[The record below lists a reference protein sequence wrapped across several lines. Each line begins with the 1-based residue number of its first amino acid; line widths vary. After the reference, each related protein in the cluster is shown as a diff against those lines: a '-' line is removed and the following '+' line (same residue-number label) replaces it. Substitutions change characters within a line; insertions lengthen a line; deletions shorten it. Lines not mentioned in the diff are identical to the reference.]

1 MSENALLHFTNL
13 DVVRGSRTLL
23 ANIQGEFAPGEF
35 VAIVG
40 ENGCGKSSM
49 LSALSGI
56 DVTATSEIFFQGQ
69 RLHRYGMAEL
79 ARFRAVMQQAPATP
93 FGFVSAEILEMAR
106 SQLRESPQHRQ
117 QCIQQ
122 VAKWFEISHLL
133 TRNIQ
138 SLSGGE
144 RQRVFLAKTLLQIL
158 PTTELENGALR
169 GRLLLLDEPTSAL
182 DLRHQKIVM
191 QTLSRL
197 CQAGLCILCVSHDI
211 NLITPY
217 ASRMMVLGEKRCLAD
232 APPAEAL
239 NKDVLA
245 RCFHTQLQLLQ
256 NEHQTVFV
264 TH

>member
-1 MSENALLHFTNL
+1 MLHVNNL
-13 DVVRGSRTLL
+13 TVTRGRRTLL
-23 ANIQGEFAPGEF
+23 ESFKAFFEPGEF

-40 ENGCGKSSM
+40 ENGCGKSSL
-49 LSALSGI
+49 LSELSGAN
-56 DVTATSEIFFQGQ
+56 VTTSSDICFHGKPLQDFTSS
-69 RLHRYGMAEL
+69 EL
-79 ARFRAVMQQAPATP
+79 ASLRAVMQQTPVTP

-106 SQLRESPQHRQ
+106 NQITESPDKRQ

-122 VAKWFEISHLL
+122 VARWLEISHLL

-138 SLSGGE
+138 TLSGGE
-144 RQRVFLAKTLLQIL
+144 RQRVFLAKTVLQIL
-158 PTTELENGALR
+158 PSPELHSQTLS
-169 GRLLLLDEPTSAL
+169 GRMLLLDEPTSAL

-191 QTLSRL
+191 QTLTRL
-197 CQAGLCILCVSHDI
+197 CQAGLCVLCVSHDI

-239 NKDVLA
+239 TANVLA
-245 RCFHTQLQLLQ
+245 RCFHTQLKLLK
-256 NEHQTVFV
+256 NEQQIVFV